1 MIRLDMR
8 GRRGFFQY
16 LVLQV
21 PDILLAGLVLLLLHR
36 WVGLSLGWAIGLF
49 ALWVLKDLVLIRWL
63 RDIFAPPRTGPET
76 LVGARATAQEP
87 LAPAG
92 YVLIRGE
99 IWRAE
104 SLRPHETIAPG
115 TVVIVR
121 AARGLTLFVET
132 HESPAAQ
139 DELQAT
145 P

>member
-1 MIRLDMR
+1 MR
-8 GRRGFFQY
+8 GRRGFSQY
-16 LVLQV
+16 LILQV

-36 WVGLSLGWAIGLF
+36 WDGLSLGWAIGLF
-49 ALWVLKDLVLIRWL
+49 ALWLLKDLVLFRWL
-63 RDIFAPPRTGPET
+63 RDIFAPPRIGPET
-76 LVGARATAQEP
+76 LVGARATTQEP
-87 LAPAG
+87 LGPAG

-115 TVVIVR
+115 TPVIVR

-139 DELQAT
+139 DGLQDT